1 MNRDYFVGMTGFLPT
16 EEEWGA
22 IRGEYERGKESAV
35 EFCNRFV
42 REDKAKEWM
51 RNRGAVIECMH
62 SAHLAQRRYYE
73 GKLAAKEQ
81 EAAEAIANLSGKVAA
96 LQEALDRELGWKLA
110 EGVGTNMEQDEYE
123 DLAKHSVEMTEDSA
137 KQRVCREFG
146 FDFDRV
152 EIKRCAEVF
161 ERNKYGELRVREIN
175 VRPPVCEADG
185 KDYVRF
191 DCAGYQYEM
200 VNGELM
206 RYED

>member
-1 MNRDYFVGMTGFLPT
+1 MIRSEYTRGMEDPGD
-16 EEEWGA
+16 
-22 IRGEYERGKESAV
+22 
-35 EFCNRFV
+35 FCDRFV
-42 REDKAKEWM
+42 REEKPKEWGES
-51 RNRGAVIECMH
+51 RGMIIECMY
-62 SAHLAQRRYYE
+62 SMYLAQRRYYE
-73 GKLAAKEQ
+73 GLLDAKTA
-81 EAAEAIANLSGKVAA
+81 EAAETVAKLTGKVAA
-96 LQEALDRELGWKLA
+96 LQEALDRELDWKLA
-110 EGVGTNMEQDEYE
+110 EGVGTCMEQEEYE
-123 DLAKHSVEMTEDSA
+123 DLARHGAVMSDERA

-175 VRPPVCEADG
+175 VRPPVCEAEG